1 MKNRTWII
9 LALVVLIILNG
20 IWWFI
25 SQYNR
30 PIRMK
35 EAVDAQWAQVENQL
49 KRRYDLIPNLV
60 ETVKGYAGHEKQI
73 FEDVAKFR
81 NAAIGAGNPRDA
93 AVAEMGLSGA
103 LKNLFAVAEAYPDLK
118 ANTNFLQ
125 LQQELGN
132 TENEIQSAR
141 RYYNGAARE
150 MNIRVES
157 FPSNIVAG
165 MCHFSKAEYFE
176 MENPA
181 ERAVPEVKFS

>member
-1 MKNRTWII
+1 MLMAI
-9 LALVVLIILNG
+9 LGGVLLVVALWGVGVYNG
-20 IWWFI
+20 LVRGK
-25 SQYNR
+25 NLVA
-30 PIRMK
+30 
-35 EAVDAQWAQVENQL
+35 EAWSGIDVQL
-49 KRRYDLIPNLV
+49 KRRHDLIPNLV
-60 ETVKGYAGHEKQI
+60 ETVKGYASHEKQI

>member
-1 MKNRTWII
+1 MLMAILGGVLLVAGLWGVGVYNGLVRGKN
-9 LALVVLIILNG
+9 LVAEAWSG
-20 IWWFI
+20 ID
-25 SQYNR
+25 
-30 PIRMK
+30 
-35 EAVDAQWAQVENQL
+35 VQL
-49 KRRYDLIPNLV
+49 KRRHDLIPNLV
-60 ETVKGYAGHEKQI
+60 ETVKGYASHEKQI

-150 MNIRVES
+150 MNVRVES

-165 MCHFSKAEYFE
+165 MFHFAKVEYFE

>member
-1 MKNRTWII
+1 MLMAILGGVLLVAGLWGVGVYNGLVRGKN
-9 LALVVLIILNG
+9 LVAEAWSG
-20 IWWFI
+20 ID
-25 SQYNR
+25 
-30 PIRMK
+30 
-35 EAVDAQWAQVENQL
+35 VQL
-49 KRRYDLIPNLV
+49 KRRHDLIPNLV
-60 ETVKGYAGHEKQI
+60 ETVKGYASHEKQI

-93 AVAEMGLSGA
+93 AAAEMGLSGA

-118 ANTNFLQ
+118 AITNFRQ

-150 MNIRVES
+150 MNVRVES

-165 MCHFSKAEYFE
+165 MFHFAKVEYFE

>member
-1 MKNRTWII
+1 MLMAILGGVLLVAGLWGVGVYNGLVRGKN
-9 LALVVLIILNG
+9 LVAEAWSG
-20 IWWFI
+20 ID
-25 SQYNR
+25 
-30 PIRMK
+30 
-35 EAVDAQWAQVENQL
+35 VQL
-49 KRRYDLIPNLV
+49 KRRHDLIPNLV
-60 ETVKGYAGHEKQI
+60 ETVKGYASHEKQI

-93 AVAEMGLSGA
+93 AAAEMGLSGA
-103 LKNLFAVAEAYPDLK
+103 LKNLFAVVEAYPDLK

-150 MNIRVES
+150 MNVRVES

-165 MCHFSKAEYFE
+165 MFHFAKVEYFE